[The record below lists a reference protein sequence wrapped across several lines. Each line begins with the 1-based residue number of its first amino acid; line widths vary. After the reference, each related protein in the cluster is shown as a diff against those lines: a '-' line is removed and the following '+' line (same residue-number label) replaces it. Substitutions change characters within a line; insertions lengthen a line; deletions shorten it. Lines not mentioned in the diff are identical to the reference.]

1 MDELINKGSNNYLI
15 NICYVIL
22 CNNYN
27 SFNNIIYYLGGSSW
41 DSDDYSYSQ
50 NSQDHT
56 SYRQRPDSYHSATQ
70 ESNASQV
77 RPYLLCT

>member
-1 MDELINKGSNNYLI
+1 M
-15 NICYVIL
+15 L
-22 CNNYN
+22 CNINFFDN
-27 SFNNIIYYLGGSSW
+27 DLFLGGSSW

-56 SYRQRPDSYHSATQ
+56 SYHQRPDSYHSATQ

-77 RPYLLCT
+77 RPIYYVHNDILPLILLMEIY